1 MKVDV
6 RLFAGLH
13 QMVGARQVALDVP
26 PGATAL
32 DLRERFGD
40 AYPATR
46 AFLATLVC
54 AVGEEYV
61 PNDYV
66 LREGDDVALIPPVS
80 GG

>member
-13 QMVGARQVALDVP
+13 QMVGERQITLEVP
-26 PGATAL
+26 VGATAL
-32 DLRERFGD
+32 DLRERFAD

-46 AFLATLVC
+46 PFLSTLVC
-54 AVGEEYV
+54 AVGEDYV
-61 PNDYV
+61 PNDYI
-66 LREGDDVALIPPVS
+66 LREGDLVALIPPVS